1 MKSIRIT
8 RWLLALTAAAMG
20 MGVATK
26 AEAIQVAPPYYTET
40 TALANA
46 PQGTP
51 LSGYFTFPSNSNVK
65 TNSAKVVSAT
75 SPVSGLTNDAVQI
88 TANSPSQTGAVW
100 STKAS
105 FDLQH
110 NQTASMWIFASGAL
124 NKTPGDG
131 MAFVLQNGDTSQFS
145 DNGEALG
152 VWGTDPE
159 SKTSDPAALANTA
172 IPNSW
177 ALEFDTY
184 KNDFEPTSSILNVS
198 DWNLDKA
205 DPSSFDLGT
214 ASDSGTQSTIGGPH
228 IAANYPGE
236 ASTYQPMG
244 PKYGYK
250 AGDIAGILH
259 ASQYYYYGMTHLGY
273 ISTSNNLANNA
284 WHHITLNYQAPTA
297 VGGNGT
303 MTYNYDD
310 KDPATGL
317 AKTATATRSV
327 PINLSK
333 FNLSGGQSAIRWGF
347 TGSTGEMSET
357 NLVVFDQIPGQT
369 KTTATTAMTYMKD
382 GQPVTV
388 NNGDTIPGGA
398 DVTLNYTA
406 QRQSGDA
413 DWQGLNAELQ
423 APNNLNLADTA
434 TVSYADGTTR
444 KVTIAKQTDGYIRVN
459 LAKDGSDTGL
469 SLANQDAVKI
479 AITGKSRNPT
489 SGTLSSGTGLTNYF
503 KGSNAVSTVASPT
516 FTIAHADIN
525 MLRLVPDSQTVH
537 VNLGETPRVTGKV
550 VSGDGSALDNS
561 DLTLRGWTKNE
572 ANVNYKLPDMKLSDA
587 NPASGFTFDI
597 SGAFLT
603 TTPGRYSLHLEVS
616 DSPGNLSSADIT
628 IIVGDLTFGETSGD
642 LSYRAPLTG
651 STQIIQR
658 ADPNWTFKINDS
670 LAKDSDWKLYARASA
685 LTSTTTPG
693 TTLDGQ
699 LIFQNGGVEQP
710 LSATTDTLIT
720 DHPSDGTTTPVDI
733 AGDWDQNS
741 GILLKV
747 NGGAQVGDYQGTV
760 TWTLS
765 NTDS

>member
-1 MKSIRIT
+1 MKSVRIT
-8 RWLLALTAAAMG
+8 RWLLALTMAAVG
-20 MGVATK
+20 MGVSTK
-26 AEAIQVAPPYYTET
+26 AEAIKTGPFYTST

-51 LSGYFTFPSNSNVK
+51 LSGYFTFPSTTNDK
-65 TNSAKVVSAT
+65 TNAAQVVAAT

-88 TANSPSQTGAVW
+88 TSNSPSQTGAVW

-105 FDLQH
+105 FDLQRD
-110 NQTASMWIFASGAL
+110 QTASMWIFASGAL

-131 MAFVLQNGDTSQFS
+131 MAFVLQNGDTNQFS

-152 VWGTDPE
+152 VWGVDPE
-159 SKTSDPAALANTA
+159 SKTSNPAALANTA

-184 KNDFEPTSSILNVS
+184 KNDFEPTTSVLNPRS
-198 DWNLDKA
+198 WNLDEA

-214 ASDSGTQSTIGGPH
+214 TSGSGTQATISGPH

-236 ASTYQPMG
+236 AGTYQAMG

-250 AGDIAGILH
+250 AGDGIFS
-259 ASQYYYYGMTHLGY
+259 AKMYYYYGMTHLGY
-273 ISTSNNLANNA
+273 ISTPNNLADNA
-284 WHHITLNYQAPTA
+284 WHHITLNYQAPTTT
-297 VGGNGT
+297 GGDGT
-303 MTYNYDD
+303 MTYAYDD

-333 FNLSGGQSAIRWGF
+333 FNLSSGQSAVRWGF
-347 TGSTGEMSET
+347 TGSTGELSET
-357 NLVVFDQIPGQT
+357 NLVIFDQIPGQT

-503 KGSNAVSTVASPT
+503 KGSNAVSTVASPI
-516 FTIAHADIN
+516 FTITHADIDAFS
-525 MLRLVPDSQTVH
+525 LVPDSQTVH
-537 VNLGETPRVTGKV
+537 VNLGAVPRVTGKV

-561 DLTLRGWTKNE
+561 NLTLRGWTTN
-572 ANVNYKLPDMKLSDA
+572 AAGVNYKFPDMKLSDA
-587 NPASGFTFDI
+587 NPASGFTFDV
-597 SGAFLT
+597 SSTVLT
-603 TTPGRYSLHLEVS
+603 TTPGRYKLHLEVT
-616 DSPGNLSSADIT
+616 DSAGNLSVTDMT

-642 LSYRAPLTG
+642 LNYQAPLTG
-651 STQIIQR
+651 NTQVIQR
-658 ADPNWTFKINDS
+658 ADPDWTFEINDS
-670 LAKDSDWKLYARASA
+670 LAKDSGWKLYAQATA

-693 TTLDGQ
+693 ATLDGQ
-699 LIFQNGGVEQP
+699 LIFQNGGIEQP
-710 LSATTDTLIT
+710 LSTTDTLIT
-720 DHPSDGTTTPVDI
+720 THQSDGTTTPVDI
-733 AGDWDQNS
+733 ARDWNQDS

-747 NGGAQVGDYQGTV
+747 NGGARVGSYQGEV
-760 TWTLS
+760 IWTLS
-765 NTDS
+765 NAE